1 MNISPIKEAWRSMYH
16 LRTCPPSNI
25 INNPAEKSQVEQ
37 HQRTCPIC
45 ALTTHESLDPQLWSQ
60 FEQLLSESWIKPH
73 EPGIEIGQVWSLTGN
88 KGGWDDHFRHIN
100 PPLVLILEIF
110 DDVRGLHVAQVFDQ
124 PELFA
129 DGDVD
134 LGPELGFAETWNT
147 YALDQADLH
156 LCFGQVNQEVVE
168 LVLTHSQN
176 DFPMVE
182 DQSTIWFF
190 RQLELE
196 VGSRMAMEAMGR
208 LMYRHDQNAI
218 RKTLAD
224 PQDVRNKIL
233 AFDASITLP
242 EANDGLS
249 MLAQAKLPDQHQLMA
264 AASTEQ
270 NQLIMVTLEQE
281 HYPCSGSLVEI
292 QRANLDGTSIN
303 VTGVLPDKAR
313 NGHLFAWWQ
322 TLDAILHEGQIH
334 TLDFEDG
341 YFQVTFLDKNA
352 EDFNRGKILLLSVIS
367 GHETNQ

>member
-1 MNISPIKEAWRSMYH
+1 MNISPLKEAWRSMYH

-25 INNPAEKSQVEQ
+25 INDPAEKSQIEQ

-60 FEQLLSESWIKPH
+60 FEQLLSESWVKPH
-73 EPGIEIGQVWSLTGN
+73 EPEIQVGQVWSLTN
-88 KGGWDDHFRHIN
+88 SKGGWDDHFRYIN
-100 PPLVLILEIF
+100 PPLILILEIF
-110 DDVRGLHVAQVFDQ
+110 NDVRGLRVAQIFDQ
-124 PELFA
+124 QELFA
-129 DGDVD
+129 EGDVD
-134 LGPELGFAETWNT
+134 LGPELGFAETWNI
-147 YALDQADLH
+147 YALDQDDLH
-156 LCFGQVNQEVVE
+156 LCFGQVDQEIVD
-168 LVLTHSQN
+168 LVLAHSEN
-176 DFPMVE
+176 DFPTVE

-196 VGSRMAMEAMGR
+196 VGSRMALEAMGR
-208 LMYRHDQNAI
+208 LMDRHEENII

-224 PQDVRNKIL
+224 PQDVRNKVL

-242 EANDGLS
+242 EGDDGLT

-270 NQLIMVTLEQE
+270 NQIIMVTLEQE

-292 QRANLDGTSIN
+292 KRANLDGTSIN
-303 VTGVLPDKAR
+303 VVGVLPDKAR

-322 TLDAILHEGQIH
+322 TLDAVLHEGQIH
-334 TLDFEDG
+334 TLDLEDG
-341 YFQVTFLDKNA
+341 YFQVTFLDKNTA
-352 EDFNRGKILLLSVIS
+352 DFDQGKILLLAVIS